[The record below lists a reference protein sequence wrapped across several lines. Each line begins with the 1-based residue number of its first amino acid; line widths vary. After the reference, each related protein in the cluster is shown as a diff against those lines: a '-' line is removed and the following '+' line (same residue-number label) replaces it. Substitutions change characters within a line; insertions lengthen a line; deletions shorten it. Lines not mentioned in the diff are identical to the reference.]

1 MNIFRTLH
9 RSILILFAV
18 VVISIITLV
27 HFSMTKIVAEQ
38 SRAHQA
44 SLSPAVRLVVEQVIE
59 PLHVAETL
67 SQSQELINIV
77 RDSAVSENVN
87 ETQILSTLSR
97 LEREFDMGFF
107 VALEKQKKQFNS
119 DGTTLELVEGEV
131 SWYFKYRDSPELSVG
146 DIGKWEDTHF
156 FIDIKIF
163 SEKGEFLGFFGV
175 AQSLEKFIDVFKQHK
190 AKYGH
195 DFIFVNPEG
204 TIMLSSDPALNAS
217 QSKFNKL
224 QDLSWYQALLDES
237 SEPVDETITRP
248 IDINNQLI
256 TVNEEDVLIAQVN
269 LDLFDWT
276 LLLMSP
282 LEEQQTEISRGFI
295 FSVISVLAV
304 IFVLF
309 LIIYN
314 LLFYFR
320 KDLQS
325 DAIVLPYCKMPS
337 DETIKYI
344 IDAKSY
350 SDDAYIALIQLN
362 DLYQK
367 TLTAECIPALSSVG
381 TKVSEF
387 LIESLDKFSSE
398 GYLGK
403 VNESQWLI
411 LLQNTNADKASLF
424 MENVR
429 HGLATIQSECE
440 KQQAM
445 LKFSTCKVK
454 LENDDNFVSAILR
467 LKPALDNIDTAK
479 TTAPPIDF

>member
-27 HFSMTKIVAEQ
+27 HFSMTKI
-38 SRAHQA
+38 
-44 SLSPAVRLVVEQVIE
+44 
-59 PLHVAETL
+59 
-67 SQSQELINIV
+67 
-77 RDSAVSENVN
+77 VSENVN

-131 SWYFKYRDSPELSVG
+131 SWYFKYRDRPELSVG

-325 DAIVLPYCKMPS
+325 DGIVLPYCKMPS

>member
-131 SWYFKYRDSPELSVG
+131 SWYFKYRDRPELSVG

>member
-87 ETQILSTLSR
+87 ETQIFSTLSR

-131 SWYFKYRDSPELSVG
+131 SWYFKYRDRPELSVG

-163 SEKGEFLGFFGV
+163 NEKGEFLGFFGV

-195 DFIFVNPEG
+195 DFIFVDPEG

-224 QDLSWYQALLDES
+224 QDLSWYQALLAES
-237 SEPVDETITRP
+237 SEPIDETTTRP

-256 TVNEEDVLIAQVN
+256 TINEEDVLIAQVN

-304 IFVLF
+304 IFILF

-350 SDDAYIALIQLN
+350 SDDAYIALIQIN

-367 TLTAECIPALSSVG
+367 PLTAECIPALSSVG

>member
-1 MNIFRTLH
+1 
-9 RSILILFAV
+9 
-18 VVISIITLV
+18 
-27 HFSMTKIVAEQ
+27 MTKIVAEQ

-87 ETQILSTLSR
+87 ETQIFSTLSR

-131 SWYFKYRDSPELSVG
+131 SWYFKYRDRPELSVG

-195 DFIFVNPEG
+195 DFIFVDPEG
-204 TIMLSSDPALNAS
+204 TIMLSSAPVLNAS

-224 QDLSWYQALLDES
+224 QDLSWYQALLAES
-237 SEPVDETITRP
+237 SEPIDETTTRP

-304 IFVLF
+304 IFILF

-350 SDDAYIALIQLN
+350 SDDAYIALIQIN

-367 TLTAECIPALSSVG
+367 PLTAECIPALSSVG

>member
-87 ETQILSTLSR
+87 ETQIFSTLSR

-131 SWYFKYRDSPELSVG
+131 SWYFKYRDRPELSVG

-195 DFIFVNPEG
+195 DFIFVDPEG
-204 TIMLSSDPALNAS
+204 TIMLSSAPALNAS

-224 QDLSWYQALLDES
+224 QDLSWYQALLAES
-237 SEPVDETITRP
+237 SEPIDETTTRP

-304 IFVLF
+304 IFILF

-367 TLTAECIPALSSVG
+367 PLTAECIPALSSVG

-387 LIESLDKFSSE
+387 LIESLDKFSTE

>member
-1 MNIFRTLH
+1 
-9 RSILILFAV
+9 
-18 VVISIITLV
+18 
-27 HFSMTKIVAEQ
+27 MTKIVAEQ

-131 SWYFKYRDSPELSVG
+131 SWYFKYRDRPELSVG

>member
-1 MNIFRTLH
+1 
-9 RSILILFAV
+9 
-18 VVISIITLV
+18 
-27 HFSMTKIVAEQ
+27 MTKIVAEQ

-131 SWYFKYRDSPELSVG
+131 SWYFKYRDRPELSVG

-350 SDDAYIALIQLN
+350 SDDAYIALIQIN

-367 TLTAECIPALSSVG
+367 PLTAECIPALSSVG

>member
-1 MNIFRTLH
+1 
-9 RSILILFAV
+9 V
-18 VVISIITLV
+18 DE
-27 HFSMTKIVAEQ
+27 K
-38 SRAHQA
+38 
-44 SLSPAVRLVVEQVIE
+44 
-59 PLHVAETL
+59 
-67 SQSQELINIV
+67 
-77 RDSAVSENVN
+77 
-87 ETQILSTLSR
+87 QIYSTLSR

-119 DGTTLELVEGEV
+119 DGTTLDLVEGEV
-131 SWYFKYRDSPELSVG
+131 SWYFKYRNRPERSVG

-163 SEKGEFLGFFGV
+163 SETGEFLGFFGV
-175 AQSLEKFIDVFKQHK
+175 AQSLEKFIEVFKQHK

-195 DFIFVNPEG
+195 DFIFVDPEG

-217 QSKFNKL
+217 QSNFNRL
-224 QDLSWYQALLDES
+224 QELAWYQALLANDASLIDENDDS
-237 SEPVDETITRP
+237 RP

-256 TVNEEDVLIAQVN
+256 NVNEEDVLIAQVN

-282 LEEQQTEISRGFI
+282 LNEQQTEISRGFI

-304 IFVLF
+304 IFILF

-320 KDLQS
+320 KDMQS

-344 IDAKSY
+344 IDAKAY
-350 SDDAYIALIQLN
+350 SDDAYIALVQLN

-367 TLTAECIPALSSVG
+367 PLTADCIPALSKVG
-381 TKVSEF
+381 TKISEF
-387 LIESLDKFSSE
+387 LIESLDKFSSD
-398 GYLGK
+398 GHLGK

-411 LLQNTNADKASLF
+411 LLQNTNSDKATLF

-440 KQQAM
+440 KQQSM
-445 LKFSTCKVK
+445 LKFSSCKVK
-454 LENDDNFVSAILR
+454 LENDDTFVSAILR